1 MQQIFGTS
9 SDLWCSFFIEMFIA
23 AMLSLCLIVSKI
35 WTIGELPCAELY
47 NNIVCWVWKRPHETV
62 WQYWPGVSWLWNPF
76 KSRNDIQMGNT
87 DTQYSTS
94 CRYTRKCQNQWYLG
108 HLRPSASRKDCCV
121 CRLILVASSLCFW
134 HWQWF
139 GHVKFQDCQTYVT
152 LHPSTLEPNN

>member
-1 MQQIFGTS
+1 MNFHALVQPNYIYII
-9 SDLWCSFFIEMFIA
+9 L
-23 AMLSLCLIVSKI
+23 
-35 WTIGELPCAELY
+35 
-47 NNIVCWVWKRPHETV
+47 VCWVWKRPHETV

-76 KSRNDIQMGNT
+76 KSRNDVQMGNT

-134 HWQWF
+134 HWQWS
-139 GHVKFQDCQTYVT
+139 GPVKFQDCQTYVT
-152 LHPSTLEPNN
+152 LHPSTLEPNINSDWKLWDRYLTFICQWLL